1 MKTTLN
7 AATCL
12 TATAPSAL
20 SGPTSAGHYPED
32 LAMMREYGLDAAN
45 SLFSCARHA
54 ADALGLSHLIGT
66 IEPGKLADIVG
77 DRLADTFALEKVDP
91 VIQPDH
97 AKAAGRHH
105 SVKFGVD
112 ANTI

>member
-1 MKTTLN
+1 
-7 AATCL
+7 
-12 TATAPSAL
+12 
-20 SGPTSAGHYPED
+20 
-32 LAMMREYGLDAAN
+32 MMREYGLDAAN

-66 IEPGKLADIVG
+66 IEPGKLADIVVIDG